1 MYGGR
6 VGTSVPTRH
15 ARIRVGTSAHPTLM
29 RLDLGCGR
37 TARPALAA
45 DATFLAR
52 LYASTRTDVLH
63 LPVPQSQSVRDGIIA
78 HQQQLQ
84 ADDYRARYPGADYLI
99 VEQGGEPVGRV
110 VIERGPDAIRVVDL
124 AIDPSARR
132 RGHARAVLAALQLQ
146 AAAQGCVLKLRVRQD
161 NRSARALYAALG
173 FEEEQSGDGFAQ
185 LRWASAQKE

>member
-1 MYGGR
+1 M
-6 VGTSVPTRH
+6 
-15 ARIRVGTSAHPTLM
+15 L
-29 RLDLGCGR
+29 LELGCGR

-63 LPVPQSQSVRDGIIA
+63 LPVPQSVRDGIIA

-146 AAAQGCVLKLRVRQD
+146 AAAQGCGLTLRVRQD
-161 NRSARALYAALG
+161 NQSARALYAALG
-173 FEEEQSGDGFAQ
+173 FEEEQRGDGFAQ